1 MFIITLTE
9 SNPFFLTHSVC
20 HSRSAL
26 HYQLVDLF
34 QVQSLILKERNNS
47 LENDFTSC
55 TPLQGQQKSLPDS
68 LCKLECRNS
77 LTMNKHMGII
87 QYRLQLFLNTY
98 VFNIYFSLFLRVEH
112 NILKQVLFLAVESS
126 GVQQYV
132 VYLTATAA
140 QL

>member
-1 MFIITLTE
+1 
-9 SNPFFLTHSVC
+9 
-20 HSRSAL
+20 
-26 HYQLVDLF
+26 
-34 QVQSLILKERNNS
+34 
-47 LENDFTSC
+47 
-55 TPLQGQQKSLPDS
+55 
-68 LCKLECRNS
+68 
-77 LTMNKHMGII
+77 MGII